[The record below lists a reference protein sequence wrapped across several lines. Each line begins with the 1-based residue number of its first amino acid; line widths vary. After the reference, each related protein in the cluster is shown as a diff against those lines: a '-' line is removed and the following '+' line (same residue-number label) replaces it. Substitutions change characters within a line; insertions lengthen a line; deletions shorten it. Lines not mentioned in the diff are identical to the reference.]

1 MKDRIDVTCPCCNTQ
16 LVVETS
22 SGEILS
28 ENRPKMDVDKTFED
42 AMTSVRSGSDR
53 REDAFSKAFDRT
65 KNFDDLLEKKFE
77 EARKKAKDDTS
88 KPKNP
93 LDFD

>member
-42 AMTSVRSGSDR
+42 AITSVRGGSER

-88 KPKNP
+88 KPTNP